1 MEMHIAIF
9 SVGILIFLAHFFTK
23 FFEKTRIPD
32 VLMLVV
38 IGLIIGPGLQL
49 VSSKSFGQVGHIF
62 SVIALIIILFESGLG
77 LTFSNLKKSAFRGMK
92 LATVN
97 FAATLIVITS
107 LSMWVYNMRLIEGLI
122 LSSILAATSAAVVIP
137 MIDKLKLAQGTK
149 TALIIESTFSD
160 VLCIVMTLGF
170 MQMLKYNEMRI
181 TMMIGGLI
189 SSFLLAAL
197 IGATAAIF
205 WSNLLS
211 KVRRLDNNIFLT
223 PAFVFVIYSLSEM
236 LGYSGPISALAFGI
250 MLGNIEILHQIP
262 FFDNFPVLKPIQLSY
277 IEKSFFGEAVFLLK
291 TFFFVYIGLSIQM
304 THFSVVLAGFIFSVV
319 LYFIRVPVVKLA
331 TERMVTQ
338 FDSIISSIMVPKGLV
353 SAVLVA
359 VVVQTKINN
368 AAIMEE
374 LTYSIILF
382 TIVFTTILVFTI
394 EKTKVKD
401 FYASFFQNHVLE
413 EQEEELKENAANT
426 LKPEKTPPPPTQII

>member
-9 SVGILIFLAHFFTK
+9 SVGILVFLAHFFTK

-32 VLMLVV
+32 VLMLVM
-38 IGLIIGPGLQL
+38 IGLIIGPGLNL

-77 LTFSNLKKSAFRGMK
+77 LTFSNLKESAFRGMK
-92 LATVN
+92 LATIN
-97 FAATLIVITS
+97 FVATLIVITA
-107 LSMWVYNMRLIEGLI
+107 LSMWIYKMQLIEGLI

-137 MIDKLKLAQGTK
+137 MIDKLKIAQSTK

-160 VLCIVMTLGF
+160 VLCIIMTLGF

-197 IGATAAIF
+197 IGAIAAIF

-250 MLGNIEILHQIP
+250 MLGNISVLHQIP
-262 FFDNFPVLKPIQLSY
+262 VFDNFPILKPIQLSY

-304 THFSVVLAGFIFSVV
+304 TNFTVVLAGFIFSVV

-338 FDSIISSIMVPKGLV
+338 FDAIISSVMVPKGLV

-359 VVVQTKINN
+359 VVVQAKISN
-368 AAIMEE
+368 ATIMEE

-382 TIVFTTILVFTI
+382 TIIFTTILVFTV

-401 FYASFFQNHVLE
+401 FYASFFLDHAVE
-413 EQEEELKENAANT
+413 APQEEGNGTNNHKSEE
-426 LKPEKTPPPPTQII
+426 TPPPPTQII

>member
-1 MEMHIAIF
+1 MEMHVAIF
-9 SVGILIFLAHFFTK
+9 SVGILVFLAHFFTK

-38 IGLIIGPGLQL
+38 IGLIIGPGLNL

-77 LTFSNLKKSAFRGMK
+77 LTFSNLKESAFRGMK
-92 LATVN
+92 LATIN
-97 FAATLIVITS
+97 FVATLIVITA
-107 LSMWVYNMRLIEGLI
+107 LAMWIYEVRLIEGLI

-137 MIDKLKLAQGTK
+137 MIGKLKIAQGTK

-160 VLCIVMTLGF
+160 VVCIIMTLGF

-197 IGATAAIF
+197 IGAVAAVF

-236 LGYSGPISALAFGI
+236 LGYSGPISALAFGV
-250 MLGNIEILHQIP
+250 MLGNIEVLHQIP
-262 FFDNFPVLKPIQLSY
+262 VFDNFPVLKPIQLSY

-304 THFSVVLAGFIFSVV
+304 THFSVVLAGFIFALV

-331 TERMVTQ
+331 TEKKVTQ
-338 FDSIISSIMVPKGLV
+338 FDAIISSIMVPKGLV

-359 VVVQTKINN
+359 VVVQAGISN

-374 LTYSIILF
+374 LTYSVILF
-382 TIVFTTILVFTI
+382 TIVFTTILVFTV

-401 FYASFFQNHVLE
+401 FYASFFLNHVVEDPDE
-413 EQEEELKENAANT
+413 ESKENGSNDI
-426 LKPEKTPPPPTQII
+426 KPDEDLPPPTQIV